1 MKKLLLLFP
10 IILFVAGCSMSEQ
23 SSNKQSVAVIHNL
36 TAEKADKSA
45 YKAYGD
51 GRSHPLKK
59 KFSTRLEAE
68 KEYPFLRSY
77 LRKYP
82 NVDWKNLEVDFCAI
96 QQSLMDGHET
106 RIPPGTYLINR
117 PIEQENMRL
126 IGEGRGKSKLVQTDT
141 TQPVLIT
148 GGVPYI
154 SDLYIGHS
162 SLPSSKEKVPNGTGI
177 YLKTGL
183 RDGAVLER
191 LYIESNTSGIY
202 LRENSKVHLY
212 SSSIRD
218 IRITRFRHS
227 AMYLASRGN
236 TGNVISNIYAVNWND
251 YNKKT
256 TLQAKYGMV
265 LKGFDDGIIM
275 QLNIEHGLY
284 GKGIILS
291 GSNIDLDSIHFEG
304 YEPSENY
311 GSFFYIDGDSKTT
324 IRNTSLV
331 YSRFDEKKAPNYSI
345 LSVGNNA
352 NIVMDGFRERKNNVI
367 GSPRLRKF
375 YGTSTIENKASIKAD
390 NFYMEDRLFRT
401 DDYFPIHPV
410 IPIVRQYNNERYFW
424 MEGDTRHFV
433 KSSMPQSGTYQKGD
447 IVHNADAAKQLAK
460 GKPFVEE
467 WIRLTNGNR
476 HILGKDWME
485 VKKQVK

>member
-1 MKKLLLLFP
+1 MKKLVFLFP
-10 IILFVAGCSMSEQ
+10 IILIAAGCSMNDPT
-23 SSNKQSVAVIHNL
+23 SNKKSVAIINNL
-36 TAEKADKSA
+36 AEQKVDKPA

-51 GRSHPLKK
+51 GRSHPLKNR
-59 KFSTRLEAE
+59 FSTQLEAE
-68 KEYPFLRSY
+68 KEYPFLKSY
-77 LRKYP
+77 LRKHP
-82 NVDWKNLEVDFCAI
+82 NVNWEKLEFNFCAI
-96 QQSLMDGHET
+96 QQSLTDGHET

-126 IGEGRGKSKLVQTDT
+126 IGEGRGKSKLVQTDP

-162 SLPSSKEKVPNGTGI
+162 ALPSPKEKVPNGTGI

-191 LYIESNTSGIY
+191 LYIESNTSGIF
-202 LRENSKVHLY
+202 LRENSSVHLY

-218 IRITRFRHS
+218 IRIARFRHS

-236 TGNVISNIYAVNWND
+236 TGNVISNIYAVNWDD

-256 TLQAKYGMV
+256 KLQAKYGFV
-265 LKGFDDGIIM
+265 LKGFDDGIAM

-284 GKGIILS
+284 GKGIVLS
-291 GSNIDLDSIHFEG
+291 GSNIGLDSIHFEG

-311 GSFFYIDGDSKTT
+311 GSFFYVDGDSKTT

-331 YSRFDEKKAPNYSI
+331 YSRFDEKKASNYSI
-345 LSVGNNA
+345 LFIGDNS
-352 NIVMDGFRERKNNVI
+352 NIVMNGFRERKNNVI
-367 GSPRLRKF
+367 GTPRLRKF
-375 YGTSTIENKASIKAD
+375 YGTSTIGNKASITAE
-390 NFYMEDRLFRT
+390 NFYMEDKLFRT

-410 IPIVRQYNNERYFW
+410 IPIVRQYNDERYFW
-424 MEGDTRHFV
+424 TEGETRYFV
-433 KSSMPQSGTYQKGD
+433 KDSMPKSGTYQKGD
-447 IVHNADAAKQLAK
+447 VVLNADAAKQLAK
-460 GKPFVEE
+460 GQPYVQE
-467 WIRLTNGNR
+467 WIRLTNGSR
-476 HILGKDWME
+476 HILGKDWLE